1 MLYPVKLCLTM
12 CYNGGETQLRLSSLL
27 LLWLY
32 IEKYPL
38 ADYSHICILLTIKH
52 FQVAIVKHGLGTPLS
67 IQWSVTVE
75 QAYGFQ
81 PYPCS
86 LVTDMHIYKLQGLCY
101 THRGP
106 PQSPSSPRLHLMTS
120 SLICKIYFFFSIIR
134 RALASDMSG
143 IGLTCLGRQWIMK
156 RVLGVLVIQSSMIIP
171 FTQAGCRLS
180 WLD

>member
-120 SLICKIYFFFSIIR
+120 SLICKIFFFFFSIIR

-143 IGLTCLGRQWIMK
+143 IGLTCLGRQ
-156 RVLGVLVIQSSMIIP
+156 
-171 FTQAGCRLS
+171 
-180 WLD
+180 